1 MHRFSWFVNGLP
13 YLIFFYSEGFQSD
26 KVDSSKKFDEIT
38 PIYGVFTN
46 LKGNIA
52 TYDGEM

>member
-1 MHRFSWFVNGLP
+1 MHRFSWFVNSLP

-52 TYDGEM
+52 TYDSEM